1 MTDDGDDLQYLR
13 PVFARMNRVLMIP
26 MWRLGMGRILNAWP
40 AVGGRIL
47 VLAHRGRRS
56 GTRYLA
62 PLNYAAVGDD
72 LYVTAGFGPRTDWYR
87 NVLAEP
93 DVTVWLPGG
102 RWYAEVTDVTDSP
115 DRIDLLREVL
125 VGSGAVAPMLGIH
138 PATMSDDELDAAC
151 PDYQV
156 LRITPYARVRGPEGR
171 ADLVWV
177 WAVVGGAVLARYGL
191 RRLRSTCR
199 QSATSTAP

>member
-177 WAVVGGAVLARYGL
+177 WPIAALGLVGMRLL
-191 RRLRSTCR
+191 RRAR
-199 QSATSTAP
+199 